1 MRTRRGYRNSYI
13 VNGSLKELLYKNRVV
28 IVISVLIII
37 GCIIT
42 GIMTALKVV
51 DDITSDNIHD
61 DILYKFLKSESSFT
75 GYLFSRFLYSSAVII
90 LMFFCSYSVILL
102 VIPAIYIIHC
112 SFNLGINCIVLTTL
126 FGFSGV
132 FNVVFIIFPCH
143 LLTILLYILCFSIVV
158 KRALVFRRYGR
169 FCISNNC
176 KTKYFWLLVVAFVLS
191 IIEAIL
197 LNFVCNTFIFAI

>member
-102 VIPAIYIIHC
+102 VVPAIYIIHC

-169 FCISNNC
+169 FCINNNC
-176 KTKYFWLLVVAFVLS
+176 KLFCLILFVIHLF
-191 IIEAIL
+191 L
-197 LNFVCNTFIFAI
+197 QFKVFFTF